1 MRTPAVLLGLAL
13 WALAGS
19 LAAPP
24 ASAQAISATTAD
36 GRRVILNPDGTWRWA
51 EQAAG
56 RGTIPAGSQKLLNGK
71 RVPYGIWFNEGKWA
85 AKEDAAQGARTYMLT
100 HTRGD
105 GYAMVIEE
113 RLEASL
119 DALRRVAI
127 ENAKKAAADA
137 TVVREERRQ
146 VNGLEVL
153 LLQIDATINQIP
165 FSYLGYY
172 YTGAQGAV
180 QIVTFTGR
188 NLLRE
193 YEPDFLD
200 LLNGFVIK

>member
-1 MRTPAVLLGLAL
+1 
-13 WALAGS
+13 
-19 LAAPP
+19 
-24 ASAQAISATTAD
+24 
-36 GRRVILNPDGTWRWA
+36 
-51 EQAAG
+51 
-56 RGTIPAGSQKLLNGK
+56 
-71 RVPYGIWFNEGKWA
+71 
-85 AKEDAAQGARTYMLT
+85 
-100 HTRGD
+100 
-105 GYAMVIEE
+105 MVIEE

-119 DALRRVAI
+119 DGLRRVAV

-137 TVVREERRQ
+137 VVVRDERRQ

-172 YTGAQGAV
+172 YTGAQGSV